1 MVVTY
6 NQVAVR
12 QNSQEIGVD
21 AQDDGRATEDQEV
34 QPGLHEAQRAALE
47 ETHVVD
53 ESIAWSGEYFKST

>member
-53 ESIAWSGEYFKST
+53 ISIA